1 MTTLLRNHIVLMS
14 IYAAATALFFA
25 LLWRSERRERIR
37 FFIIV
42 FISLFFGG
50 IALGWAMVLI
60 PPR

>member
-1 MTTLLRNHIVLMS
+1 MLRNHIVLMFL
-14 IYAAATALFFA
+14 YAVATALFFA